1 TRVCCCARAANGHA
15 AAPRS
20 VMNSRRLILDM
31 GTSSPVEW
39 RLPHRAGRRRRP
51 VYRTLNLPQSTRQVL
66 GSDLNPS
73 ESGGLLAAT
82 CAAERIAH
90 DTLCAAGFRSNLTRL
105 GVRLG
110 DSGRADFKLSG
121 LRPACPAGAP

>member
-1 TRVCCCARAANGHA
+1 
-15 AAPRS
+15 
-20 VMNSRRLILDM
+20 MNSRRLMLDM

-90 DTLCAAGFRSNLTRL
+90 DTKAGDCALR
-105 GVRLG
+105 
-110 DSGRADFKLSG
+110 DFD
-121 LRPACPAGAP
+121 PT